1 MRATNFG
8 DICHAVRQEG
18 PEQFLV
24 HDILQIV
31 IADAHLRALLKLVVK
46 FCLYEPV
53 TLEWQLNF
61 AFISFR
67 FLDSRS

>member
-1 MRATNFG
+1 MCATNFG
-8 DICHAVRQEG
+8 DICHAVRPGG
-18 PEQFLV
+18 PEQFLLR
-24 HDILQIV
+24 DILQIV

-46 FCLYEPV
+46 FRLYESV
-53 TLEWQLNF
+53 ALEWQLNF

>member
-1 MRATNFG
+1 MSATNFG
-8 DICHAVRQEG
+8 GICHAARQEG

-24 HDILQIV
+24 RDILPIV
-31 IADAHLRALLKLVVK
+31 IADAHLRALLNLVVK

-53 TLEWQLNF
+53 TLERQLNF

>member
-1 MRATNFG
+1 MCATNFG
-8 DICHAVRQEG
+8 DICHAVKQEG
-18 PEQFLV
+18 PEQFWL

-46 FCLYEPV
+46 FRLNESV
-53 TLEWQLNF
+53 ALEWQLNF